1 MNYRIFVSQY
11 PKPASNKRDIVTLH
25 EFKVSDF
32 DSFSEMIRHAKR
44 VARLETENNPD
55 FVTYTSQKSVHS
67 QKRNFEDYKRM
78 TAYLN
83 RRTGDEVVTLKQ
95 FHLKDYGTVKEM
107 TKEIQR
113 QADELNKTNVG
124 KFYPSQRPAANWKQG
139 DFVQI
144 KGNKKREYV
153 DNINLKLVKENYEG
167 RTLKELSEVT
177 KLSKHLVKKYLREI
191 NEDWMSLIETKGIRT
206 RRKILKWFEENETEG
221 ETKLEVYERCAKH
234 FGISYKTVYYYTK
247 DIKGLFFK
255 EGERNDW
262 QKKNNLLFTR
272 MQTIKKVKQWF
283 VGKQLKH
290 GEKINLYKQCG
301 KFLNL
306 SSATVRQYLHSKY
319 DLIDEEKFSRTNL
332 SIREKEIEKVKKW
345 FVGKELKRGQK
356 TKLYEECGKE
366 LGLSPETIYKYL
378 FKE

>member
-1 MNYRIFVSQY
+1 MNYRIFVNQY

-67 QKRNFEDYKRM
+67 QKRNFEDYKRI

-113 QADELNKTNVG
+113 QADELNKTNAG
-124 KFYPSQRPAANWKQG
+124 NFYPSQRQAANWKEG

-153 DNINLKLVKENYEG
+153 DKINLKLVKENYEG

-177 KLSKHLVKKYLREI
+177 GLSKHLVKKYLRDI
-191 NEDWMSLIETKGIRT
+191 NEDWESLLDTKGNRLS
-206 RRKILKWFEENETEG
+206 RKYFNWINVNKTEEKTLFEMRHE
-221 ETKLEVYERCAKH
+221 CADF
-234 FGISYKTVYYYTK
+234 FGVNYHAVKYYTT
-247 DIKGLFFK
+247 G
-255 EGERNDW
+255 RYN
-262 QKKNNLLFTR
+262 
-272 MQTIKKVKQWF
+272 
-283 VGKQLKH
+283 
-290 GEKINLYKQCG
+290 EK
-301 KFLNL
+301 
-306 SSATVRQYLHSKY
+306 
-319 DLIDEEKFSRTNL
+319 
-332 SIREKEIEKVKKW
+332 
-345 FVGKELKRGQK
+345 
-356 TKLYEECGKE
+356 
-366 LGLSPETIYKYL
+366 
-378 FKE
+378 